1 MKTKRANRSVKLMIK
16 LTSYS
21 SFIDHAYYLETVLAR
36 KPARLQLDFV
46 GSGEIPPDS
55 ALLIRSILLARS
67 RRTRLVTRARSSLRG
82 AAVLLWLLGDT
93 RQIRDDASLYLRP
106 AGPFETDTGRRPA
119 WRDRHGSEADEVE
132 ESDYIRVLHFINE
145 YLPVRELAGSPIS
158 VPVLRQFGL
167 VNHENV
173 DRFLAA
179 AFRKRP
185 APGEKRSARPK
196 KRLPIQPDVPAPDIN
211 ERSE

>member
-16 LTSYS
+16 LTAYG

-106 AGPFETDTGRRPA
+106 AGPFEADTGRRPA
-119 WRDRHGSEADEVE
+119 WRDRQGNDADEVE
-132 ESDYIRVLHFINE
+132 EADYIRVLQFINE

-158 VPVLRQFGL
+158 VSVLRQFGL

-179 AFRKRP
+179 AFRRRPTPREKRP
-185 APGEKRSARPK
+185 TRLKGRSPA
-196 KRLPIQPDVPAPDIN
+196 QPDVPAPDVDD
-211 ERSE
+211 RSQ